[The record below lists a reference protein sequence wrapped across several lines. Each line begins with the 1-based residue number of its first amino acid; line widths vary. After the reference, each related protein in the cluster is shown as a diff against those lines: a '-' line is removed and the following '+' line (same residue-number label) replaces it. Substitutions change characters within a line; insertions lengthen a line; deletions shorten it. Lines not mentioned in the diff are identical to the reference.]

1 MLSDKIKEILLYA
14 SSKYYNNHYVLKNL
28 YFNLYYSQE
37 GEDIILR
44 KIFEGKTNGFYIDIG
59 AHHPIRFSNT
69 YYLYQE
75 GWSGINIDPIPG
87 IMERFNKIR
96 PRDINLEIGISEKEQ
111 ILTYNIFNEQAL
123 NTFNI
128 EEAKLKDGSNSGLFY
143 ITEKKEVRTY
153 PLSDILNQYIKENQQ
168 IDFLSIDVE
177 GLDLEVL
184 MSNDWTKYR
193 PHYILVEELRTDI
206 ENIIKDSKIF
216 AFLKEHNYS
225 LLYRTYNTSF
235 YKKND

>member
-59 AHHPIRFSNT
+59 ASPDKIFK
-69 YYLYQE
+69 YL
-75 GWSGINIDPIPG
+75 
-87 IMERFNKIR
+87 
-96 PRDINLEIGISEKEQ
+96 L
-111 ILTYNIFNEQAL
+111 
-123 NTFNI
+123 
-128 EEAKLKDGSNSGLFY
+128 
-143 ITEKKEVRTY
+143 
-153 PLSDILNQYIKENQQ
+153 PLSRGMEWY
-168 IDFLSIDVE
+168 
-177 GLDLEVL
+177 
-184 MSNDWTKYR
+184 KYR
-193 PHYILVEELRTDI
+193 SDYILVEELRTDI